1 MQCGDPFRLA
11 TAIGVGE
18 NDARSTVATLL
29 TLGRVGDDDVL
40 AGDVLAAGLAMM
52 FRLRSGLRG
61 SQSRM
66 ARPTP
71 SQPMREQAKNMCG
84 TTAVAG
90 NIQHWAEY
98 SLPARPI
105 YHPATC
111 AENDWSHGRFSRRTE
126 GVLLGISRSTA
137 HIAIACSFH
146 SAEDQAFPLAAGTAP
161 QIGKPDSH

>member
-1 MQCGDPFRLA
+1 MGW
-11 TAIGVGE
+11 
-18 NDARSTVATLL
+18 
-29 TLGRVGDDDVL
+29 
-40 AGDVLAAGLAMM
+40 
-52 FRLRSGLRG
+52 
-61 SQSRM
+61 
-66 ARPTP
+66 
-71 SQPMREQAKNMCG
+71 

-105 YHPATC
+105 YHPGTC

-146 SAEDQAFPLAAGTAP
+146 SADDLDVRLNQLHTIGYTAKLHSIGGWNSSTKSNHQCLYHLSRNFLLRLEQLHKPENQTLAKTDRRLEQLH
-161 QIGKPDSH
+161 QIALSI